1 MCASGWLPLVFVVE
15 IVWAYIS
22 IIFFVSV
29 VCVCLGCGF
38 IIAATPLRCSLSH
51 PALYA
56 GFAPPLRRNGLAFAP
71 YSFRLCGVFVSSLR
85 RHASNST
92 PWLFPI
98 WGRKPSVGAA
108 AAPACRRF
116 YSLCKGEG
124 RKFPK
129 TKYLAAARVASA
141 WRVDKDKQF
150 TRPDKEK
157 RGKRPSPDRQGA
169 KA

>member
-15 IVWAYIS
+15 IAWAYIS

-71 YSFRLCGVFVSSLR
+71 YSFRLCGVFVPSLR

-92 PWLFPI
+92 PWLFPNLGEKAKRRG
-98 WGRKPSVGAA
+98 GRCAGLPSFLFTVQG
-108 AAPACRRF
+108 RRPKVPQNEVF
-116 YSLCKGEG
+116 GCGPGCKC
-124 RKFPK
+124 
-129 TKYLAAARVASA
+129 LA
-141 WRVDKDKQF
+141 
-150 TRPDKEK
+150 
-157 RGKRPSPDRQGA
+157 RGQR
-169 KA
+169 